1 MTENEN
7 FLVSIGFTQEE
18 YMGKLWWVDPFFE
31 KDDHYRYVLC
41 VNEDPG
47 FSVHGQSMEWIMKV
61 IKSNVYNRATVNAQ
75 KEAKAAVVR
84 EIEYALKKFLK

>member
-31 KDDHYRYVLC
+31 KDDNYRYVLC
-41 VNEDPG
+41 VDEEPG
-47 FSVHGQSMEWIMKV
+47 YSVHGMSIEQIMQV
-61 IKSNVYNRATVNAQ
+61 IKSNVYNRATKTAQ
-75 KEAKAAVVR
+75 KEAKAAMVR
-84 EIEYALKKFLK
+84 EVEYTLRKFLK

>member
-31 KDDHYRYVLC
+31 KDDNYRYVLC
-41 VNEDPG
+41 VNEEPG
-47 FSVHGQSMEWIMKV
+47 YSVHGMSIEQIMSV
-61 IKSNVYNRATVNAQ
+61 IKANVSNQARNKIQQET
-75 KEAKAAVVR
+75 KAAVVR